1 MIQIQEIYP
10 PRKLSGLTSLLI
22 SFPFN
27 DGVINAIKA
36 LPTYIYHK
44 KDYKWEVPSCY
55 LQRLLDSLTLIDTI
69 QLQLFNWPEGGLTD
83 LISINPEYS
92 KPLSEE
98 EIANFKLPPLTHQ
111 VEAVNYGLSHPNFLL
126 LDSMGLG
133 KTFEVIALAQTL
145 KNRGAIDH
153 CLIICGVNAVKQN
166 WKREILK
173 FSNETCTVLGEK
185 ISKTGKTSYAS
196 IPERSKQIS
205 SGIDDFFIVTNIESL
220 RSEELTKSIS
230 NFSKK
235 LGGRILIAVDEIHKC
250 SNKSSTQGANLL
262 KLKSNYKVAMTGTL
276 LTNTPISTYLPL
288 SWTGIDQATL
298 TTFKSQ
304 YCSFG
309 GFGGNQIVGYKN
321 LDMLHEEIESCS
333 IRRTLK
339 DVRKS
344 MPPKTV
350 ETELIEMS
358 DAHRKF
364 YDAIVDGVKSEADK
378 IELKSSNLLALT
390 TRLRQATA
398 CPSILTSQDIVSSK
412 IERCIEIVD
421 ELISQGEKVVI
432 LSTFKEPIYQLS
444 RLLEHYNPLV
454 STGDTA
460 ESVFDDNNVRFQND
474 PNSKIYLGTFGK
486 CSTGITLNAASYLIA
501 IDENWTAAQ
510 NDQAWDRIYR
520 VTNENPAN
528 ITILVC
534 KDSIDERVH
543 EITSTKRELS
553 DYVVDG
559 MQNELS
565 KSLQNEMLNIIR
577 GL

>member
-1 MIQIQEIYP
+1 
-10 PRKLSGLTSLLI
+10 
-22 SFPFN
+22 
-27 DGVINAIKA
+27 
-36 LPTYIYHK
+36 
-44 KDYKWEVPSCY
+44 
-55 LQRLLDSLTLIDTI
+55 
-69 QLQLFNWPEGGLTD
+69 
-83 LISINPEYS
+83 
-92 KPLSEE
+92 
-98 EIANFKLPPLTHQ
+98 
-111 VEAVNYGLSHPNFLL
+111 
-126 LDSMGLG
+126 
-133 KTFEVIALAQTL
+133 
-145 KNRGAIDH
+145 
-153 CLIICGVNAVKQN
+153 
-166 WKREILK
+166 
-173 FSNETCTVLGEK
+173 
-185 ISKTGKTSYAS
+185 
-196 IPERSKQIS
+196 
-205 SGIDDFFIVTNIESL
+205 
-220 RSEELTKSIS
+220 
-230 NFSKK
+230 
-235 LGGRILIAVDEIHKC
+235 
-250 SNKSSTQGANLL
+250 
-262 KLKSNYKVAMTGTL
+262 
-276 LTNTPISTYLPL
+276 
-288 SWTGIDQATL
+288 
-298 TTFKSQ
+298 
-304 YCSFG
+304 
-309 GFGGNQIVGYKN
+309 
-321 LDMLHEEIESCS
+321 
-333 IRRTLK
+333 
-339 DVRKS
+339 

-358 DAHRKF
+358 DVHRKF

-444 RLLEHYNPLV
+444 RLLEHYHPLV

>member
-444 RLLEHYNPLV
+444 RLLEHYSPLV